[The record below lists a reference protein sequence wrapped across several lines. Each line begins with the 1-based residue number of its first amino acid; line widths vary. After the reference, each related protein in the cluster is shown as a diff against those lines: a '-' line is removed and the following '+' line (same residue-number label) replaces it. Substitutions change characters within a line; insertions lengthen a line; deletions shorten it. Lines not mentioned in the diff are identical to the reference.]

1 MDELTSSIKM
11 LNLAFTNTFYNNG
24 INMKSFKLDEV
35 KINFENSISL
45 YDILDKFNKLYIS
58 FKKEYRSLDKL
69 YLFEKYSILLYLYY
83 HFKNA
88 MIFSDGANALSTEI
102 CGEYR
107 DFLDN
112 LDKFKISILMNPNDK
127 IKIVINLG
135 SKFGINVDES
145 ELKIEDQLINANED
159 GFLYILKNIY
169 INEKYLNTYW
179 DRVDHK
185 KKVSAKSL
193 IKKADNV

>member
-1 MDELTSSIKM
+1 MDELTGSIKM

-24 INMKSFKLDEV
+24 VNMKSFKLDEV

-112 LDKFKISILMNPNDK
+112 LDKFKIYTYTITCETPQ
-127 IKIVINLG
+127 
-135 SKFGINVDES
+135 FGINVDES

-159 GFLYILKNIY
+159 GFIYILKNIY

-185 KKVSAKSL
+185 EKVSAKSL